1 MPPREGPPHLQVEA
15 VYGPG
20 DVAEPRRLHI
30 GHAVYEVAEIVDR
43 WYEGARVAGGPVRH
57 YFKVR
62 TRSGAVFLL
71 SHEPAKDEWALIRSL
86 GPEQP
91 PDSGGVRS

>member
-1 MPPREGPPHLQVEA
+1 VSTREEPLRLRVDA

-20 DVAEPRRLHI
+20 DVPQPRRIVI
-30 GHAVYEVAEIVDR
+30 GHAVYDVAEIVDR

-62 TRSGAVFLL
+62 TRTGAVFLL
-71 SHEPAKDEWALIRSL
+71 AHGPAADLWTLVRALGR
-86 GPEQP
+86 EKP
-91 PDSGGVRS
+91 PGTRGQRA